1 MLNFNNLTQFYSDNE
16 NGYGG
21 YFPLGINNIWH
32 SGIHINNQGYI
43 SPLRSGELVAYNI
56 CEEYIKT
63 SWPKFLNA
71 DNYNKLS
78 DTNKKLYEKKKYGG
92 YELIDETA
100 AFEKCSNCFILLK
113 HNVKLSTNS
122 SSKKD
127 FSFFTLYMNLMPIK
141 DNPTLGDYYNKYKQ
155 INVDL
160 PKEPFYTEW
169 QLKLDNTT
177 NLQTIYKYNKG
188 TDIYEHS
195 KFKIVKKTFKYLDY
209 KNIKETPSKDN
220 PKLPA
225 NEIIFLAPNSTCEEN
240 IPLSDVNLKKEVVI
254 IPKKIKFELYR
265 NNHQGSKIADIEF
278 EEDRYFELKTSLSK
292 STMVENKDT
301 AVRYL
306 KFKFPNKNIQL
317 TYNVSCYIKIS
328 DVETEIYKKAG
339 KFYRYDSDNYENTRP
354 FLNIGGTSVFEAY
367 KNDLFAINNLNE
379 KITINDVECY
389 RATFEID
396 KESTDTYEIKAT
408 DKITIAMEGKIIRTA
423 ANAGNF
429 TERKDCLICYTD
441 NTKTN
446 PAIVKINE
454 TEFIPLDI
462 DDFRNSNST
471 HSGYVRFD
479 SGRYYYITLLA
490 GQDLQ
495 AKLVIKNGFKVNENA
510 KVSDEPTIN
519 IIADDL
525 LGYPALCEET
535 NKTYYDLVVFST
547 EDLSCL
553 GEDEASFYKKGFV
566 KYDEDSNKDDLFVE
580 PKNFWDF
587 FNDKNMIPQ
596 IDRNKF
602 LFFGKDGQ
610 IDEKELLNFFT
621 SQDESVKE
629 CRRNFYKLICRH
641 PVEWDSGFTQ
651 KTIKKDYKNVF
662 GKELKGEFYEAWSKN
677 LSDKLVKLSIF
688 EKGFKAA
695 TSSKNLFYFM
705 HPLYFLEKVHEDEG
719 ITIPT
724 DEKKKYLP
732 KEALDLI
739 EVQDK
744 VMALEC
750 LQPKS
755 GRGIYGNAPLS
766 STFCNQAVF
775 LTITATDKN
784 YKFFTNR
791 KADLQF
797 PEAYNKEK
805 HRLEKEIE
813 KNHGSEDFY
822 YYKISNYWCDILE
835 EASKNEKTGIKEIN
849 LKQAQKLAN
858 QGYVVIVCY
867 KNTNF
872 RHGNNPI
879 SPHFATVRPNF
890 NITTYEPSEVQVAN
904 VGSENKV
911 MNISE
916 PNCFGTRDISFY
928 YNEKQQ
934 FNKDLDSIKSF
945 LRKKT

>member
-1 MLNFNNLTQFYSDNE
+1 MAARPAATAQRGGRSEKRRAQQHGFCRRQKWPAELEYTCKDLKRFSNNKGGKAVDIAFE
-16 NGYGG
+16 NNKLLIINGQAGIKCEIKNVPDFWIRTEESTIVFPEKGG
-21 YFPLGINNIWH
+21 Y
-32 SGIHINNQGYI
+32 
-43 SPLRSGELVAYNI
+43 
-56 CEEYIKT
+56 T
-63 SWPKFLNA
+63 
-71 DNYNKLS
+71 LS
-78 DTNKKLYEKKKYGG
+78 ANTV
-92 YELIDETA
+92 
-100 AFEKCSNCFILLK
+100 LK
-113 HNVKLSTNS
+113 
-122 SSKKD
+122 
-127 FSFFTLYMNLMPIK
+127 I
-141 DNPTLGDYYNKYKQ
+141 
-155 INVDL
+155 
-160 PKEPFYTEW
+160 YTECPV
-169 QLKLDNTT
+169 LKNFEAEGILDKVRDVDFNA
-177 NLQTIYKYNKG
+177 
-188 TDIYEHS
+188 
-195 KFKIVKKTFKYLDY
+195 YLD
-209 KNIKETPSKDN
+209 KE
-220 PKLPA
+220 
-225 NEIIFLAPNSTCEEN
+225 EIIFRKIKDTDSYVKEN
-240 IPLSDVNLKKEVVI
+240 EYMVSAFDWGKFFKNEKEKIGFSDDSFCDKTELLKKFDKRKWFDTILGNRRI
-254 IPKKIKFELYR
+254 I
-265 NNHQGSKIADIEF
+265 S
-278 EEDRYFELKTSLSK
+278 
-292 STMVENKDT
+292 
-301 AVRYL
+301 
-306 KFKFPNKNIQL
+306 
-317 TYNVSCYIKIS
+317 
-328 DVETEIYKKAG
+328 
-339 KFYRYDSDNYENTRP
+339 
-354 FLNIGGTSVFEAY
+354 
-367 KNDLFAINNLNE
+367 
-379 KITINDVECY
+379 
-389 RATFEID
+389 
-396 KESTDTYEIKAT
+396 
-408 DKITIAMEGKIIRTA
+408 
-423 ANAGNF
+423 

-454 TEFIPLDI
+454 TEFIPLNI

-479 SGRYYYITLLA
+479 SGRYYYITLPA

-495 AKLVIKNGFKVNENA
+495 AKLVIKNGFKVNENTKA
-510 KVSDEPTIN
+510 SEEPTIN

-535 NKTYYDLVVFST
+535 NKTYYDLVAFST

-566 KYDEDSNKDDLFVE
+566 KYDEDANKDDLFVE

-587 FNDKNMIPQ
+587 FNDKNMIPK

-641 PVEWDSGFTQ
+641 PLEWDSGFNQ
-651 KTIKKDYKNVF
+651 KTIKNDYKNVF
-662 GKELKGEFYEAWSKN
+662 GKELKGEFYEAWAKN
-677 LSDKLVKLSIF
+677 LSDKLAKLSIF
-688 EKGFKAA
+688 EKGFEAA

-719 ITIPT
+719 LPEALEN
-724 DEKKKYLP
+724 DKKYLP

-750 LQPKS
+750 LKM
-755 GRGIYGNAPLS
+755 GNTGIYTCTMTPGQ
-766 STFCNQAVF
+766 TYCNHAVF
-775 LTITATDKN
+775 LTIIGTDKN
-784 YKFFTNR
+784 FNNFTNR
-791 KADLQF
+791 EKRLF
-797 PEAYNKEK
+797 PECNNLESILNSN
-805 HRLEKEIE
+805 LEKKH
-813 KNHGSEDFY
+813 KNSFFY
-822 YYKISNYWCDILE
+822 YSKISNYWCDILE

>member
-1 MLNFNNLTQFYSDNE
+1 M
-16 NGYGG
+16 
-21 YFPLGINNIWH
+21 
-32 SGIHINNQGYI
+32 
-43 SPLRSGELVAYNI
+43 
-56 CEEYIKT
+56 
-63 SWPKFLNA
+63 
-71 DNYNKLS
+71 S

-317 TYNVSCYIKIS
+317 TYNVSCYIRTS
-328 DVETEIYKKAG
+328 DVETVIYKKAG

-379 KITINDVECY
+379 KITINGVECY

-408 DKITIAMEGKIIRTA
+408 DKITIAMEGKIVRTA

-471 HSGYVRFD
+471 YSGYVRFD
-479 SGRYYYITLLA
+479 FGRYYYITLLA

-495 AKLVIKNGFKVNENA
+495 AKLVIKNGFKVNENT
-510 KVSDEPTIN
+510 KVSDEPAIN

-547 EDLSCL
+547 EDLSSL
-553 GEDEASFYKKGFV
+553 GEDEASFYKNGFV

-587 FNDKNMIPQ
+587 FNDKNMISQ

-602 LFFGKDGQ
+602 WFFGKDGQ

-641 PVEWDSGFTQ
+641 PLEWDSGFNQ
-651 KTIKKDYKNVF
+651 KIIKKDYKNVF

-719 ITIPT
+719 LPESLEN
-724 DEKKKYLP
+724 DKKYLP

-750 LQPKS
+750 LQPKG

-791 KADLQF
+791 KADLKF

-879 SPHFATVRPNF
+879 SPHFATIRPDCNV
-890 NITTYEPSEVQVAN
+890 TTYTIDKVKVAN
-904 VGSENKV
+904 VGSF
-911 MNISE
+911 I
-916 PNCFGTRDISFY
+916 DICSIYQAFNTNPIKLY
-928 YNEKQQ
+928 YNTKQFFQ
-934 FNKDLDSIKSF
+934 KDLTYINQFK
-945 LRKKT
+945 

>member
-32 SGIHINNQGYI
+32 SGIHINNQGNI

-177 NLQTIYKYNKG
+177 NLKTIYKYNKG

-209 KNIKETPSKDN
+209 KNIKETPAKDN

-225 NEIIFLAPNSTCEEN
+225 NEITFLAPSSTCEEN
-240 IPLSDVNLKKEVVI
+240 IPFSDVDLKKEIVI

-265 NNHQGSKIADIEF
+265 NNHPGSKIADIEF
-278 EEDRYFELKTSLSK
+278 EEERYFELETSPSK

-379 KITINDVECY
+379 KITINGVECY

-446 PAIVKINE
+446 SAIVKINE

-510 KVSDEPTIN
+510 KVSDEPAIN

-553 GEDEASFYKKGFV
+553 GEDEASFYKKDFV

-641 PVEWDSGFTQ
+641 PLEWDSSFNQ
-651 KTIKKDYKNVF
+651 KTIKNDYKNVF
-662 GKELKGEFYEAWSKN
+662 GKELKGEFYEAWAKN
-677 LSDKLVKLSIF
+677 LSDKLAKLSIF

-744 VMALEC
+744 VMSLTVM
-750 LQPKS
+750 QPNNV
-755 GRGIYGNAPLS
+755 GIYGTQNP
-766 STFCNQAVF
+766 TFCNQAVF

-791 KADLQF
+791 KADLKF

-835 EASKNEKTGIKEIN
+835 EASKNETTGIKEIN
-849 LKQAQKLAN
+849 LEQAQKLAN
-858 QGYVVIVCY
+858 QGYVVIACY
-867 KNTNF
+867 KNNNF
-872 RHGNNPI
+872 RHGNNPT
-879 SPHFATVRPNF
+879 SPHFATIRPNF

-911 MNISE
+911 KII
-916 PNCFGTRDISFY
+916 RDAFDKRTCSYY
-928 YNEKQQ
+928 YNSRQI
-934 FNKDLDSIKSF
+934 FRKDLSYINKF
-945 LRKKT
+945 N

>member
-155 INVDL
+155 IKVDL

-177 NLQTIYKYNKG
+177 NLKTIYKYNKG

-209 KNIKETPSKDN
+209 KNIKETPAKDN

-225 NEIIFLAPNSTCEEN
+225 NEITFLAPSSTCEEN
-240 IPLSDVNLKKEVVI
+240 IPFSDVDLKKEIVI

-265 NNHQGSKIADIEF
+265 NNHPGSKIADIEF
-278 EEDRYFELKTSLSK
+278 KEERYFELETSPSK

-328 DVETEIYKKAG
+328 DVETKIYKKSG

-354 FLNIGGTSVFEAY
+354 FLNTDGTSVFEAY

-379 KITINDVECY
+379 KITINGVEY
-389 RATFEID
+389 YKATFEID

-719 ITIPT
+719 LPESLEN
-724 DEKKKYLP
+724 DKKYLP

-791 KADLQF
+791 KADLKF

-835 EASKNEKTGIKEIN
+835 EASKNETTGIKEIN
-849 LKQAQKLAN
+849 LEQAQKLAN
-858 QGYVVIVCY
+858 QGYVVIACY
-867 KNTNF
+867 KNPTF
-872 RHGNNPI
+872 RYGA
-879 SPHFATVRPNF
+879 PHFATIRPDCNV
-890 NITTYEPSEVQVAN
+890 TTYTIDKVKVAN
-904 VGSENKV
+904 VGSF
-911 MNISE
+911 I
-916 PNCFGTRDISFY
+916 DICSIYQAFNTNPIKLY
-928 YNEKQQ
+928 YNTKQFFQ
-934 FNKDLDSIKSF
+934 KDLTYINQFK
-945 LRKKT
+945 

>member
-1 MLNFNNLTQFYSDNE
+1 
-16 NGYGG
+16 
-21 YFPLGINNIWH
+21 
-32 SGIHINNQGYI
+32 
-43 SPLRSGELVAYNI
+43 
-56 CEEYIKT
+56 
-63 SWPKFLNA
+63 
-71 DNYNKLS
+71 
-78 DTNKKLYEKKKYGG
+78 
-92 YELIDETA
+92 
-100 AFEKCSNCFILLK
+100 
-113 HNVKLSTNS
+113 
-122 SSKKD
+122 
-127 FSFFTLYMNLMPIK
+127 
-141 DNPTLGDYYNKYKQ
+141 
-155 INVDL
+155 
-160 PKEPFYTEW
+160 
-169 QLKLDNTT
+169 
-177 NLQTIYKYNKG
+177 
-188 TDIYEHS
+188 
-195 KFKIVKKTFKYLDY
+195 
-209 KNIKETPSKDN
+209 
-220 PKLPA
+220 
-225 NEIIFLAPNSTCEEN
+225 
-240 IPLSDVNLKKEVVI
+240 
-254 IPKKIKFELYR
+254 
-265 NNHQGSKIADIEF
+265 
-278 EEDRYFELKTSLSK
+278 
-292 STMVENKDT
+292 MVENKDT

-317 TYNVSCYIKIS
+317 TYNVSCYIRTS

-379 KITINDVECY
+379 KITINGVECY

-553 GEDEASFYKKGFV
+553 GEDEASFYKKNFV

-629 CRRNFYKLICRH
+629 CRRNFYRLICRH

-688 EKGFKAA
+688 EKGFKSA

-719 ITIPT
+719 LPESLEN
-724 DEKKKYLP
+724 DKKYLP

-813 KNHGSEDFY
+813 K
-822 YYKISNYWCDILE
+822 
-835 EASKNEKTGIKEIN
+835 
-849 LKQAQKLAN
+849 
-858 QGYVVIVCY
+858 
-867 KNTNF
+867 
-872 RHGNNPI
+872 
-879 SPHFATVRPNF
+879 
-890 NITTYEPSEVQVAN
+890 
-904 VGSENKV
+904 
-911 MNISE
+911 
-916 PNCFGTRDISFY
+916 
-928 YNEKQQ
+928 
-934 FNKDLDSIKSF
+934 KSWLRRF
-945 LRKKT
+945 LLL

>member
-155 INVDL
+155 IKVDL

-177 NLQTIYKYNKG
+177 NLKTIYKYNKG

-209 KNIKETPSKDN
+209 KNIKETPAKDN

-225 NEIIFLAPNSTCEEN
+225 NEITFLAPSSTCEEN
-240 IPLSDVNLKKEVVI
+240 IPFSDVDLKKEIVI

-265 NNHQGSKIADIEF
+265 NNHPGSKIADIEF
-278 EEDRYFELKTSLSK
+278 EKERYFELETSPSK

-379 KITINDVECY
+379 KITINGVECY

-719 ITIPT
+719 LPESLEN
-724 DEKKKYLP
+724 DKKYLP

-791 KADLQF
+791 KADLKF

-879 SPHFATVRPNF
+879 SPHFATIRPDCNV
-890 NITTYEPSEVQVAN
+890 TTYTIDKVKVAN
-904 VGSENKV
+904 VGSF
-911 MNISE
+911 I
-916 PNCFGTRDISFY
+916 DICSIYQAFNTNPIKLY
-928 YNEKQQ
+928 YNTKQFFQ
-934 FNKDLDSIKSF
+934 KDLTYINQFK
-945 LRKKT
+945 

>member
-43 SPLRSGELVAYNI
+43 YPFRSGELVAYNI

-113 HNVKLSTNS
+113 HNVELSTNS

-155 INVDL
+155 IKVDL

-177 NLQTIYKYNKG
+177 NLETIYKYNKG

-195 KFKIVKKTFKYLDY
+195 KFTIVKKTFKYLDY
-209 KNIKETPSKDN
+209 KNIKETPAKDN

-225 NEIIFLAPNSTCEEN
+225 NEITFLAPSSTCEEN
-240 IPLSDVNLKKEVVI
+240 IPFSDVDLKKEIVI

-265 NNHQGSKIADIEF
+265 NNHPGSKIADIEF
-278 EEDRYFELKTSLSK
+278 KEERYFELETSPSK

-328 DVETEIYKKAG
+328 DVETKIYKKSG

-354 FLNIGGTSVFEAY
+354 FLNTDGTSVFEAY

-379 KITINDVECY
+379 KITINGVEY
-389 RATFEID
+389 YKATFEID

-408 DKITIAMEGKIIRTA
+408 DKITIVIMEGEIVRTT

-495 AKLVIKNGFKVNENA
+495 AKLVIKNGFKVNENT

-602 LFFGKDGQ
+602 FFFGKDRQ

-621 SQDESVKE
+621 SQDESIKE

-641 PVEWDSGFTQ
+641 PLEWDSGFNQ
-651 KTIKKDYKNVF
+651 KTIKNDYKNVF
-662 GKELKGEFYEAWSKN
+662 GKELKGEFYEAWVKN
-677 LSDKLVKLSIF
+677 LSDKLAKLSIF

-719 ITIPT
+719 LPEALEN
-724 DEKKKYLP
+724 DKKYLP

-744 VMALEC
+744 VIALDC

-755 GRGIYGNAPLS
+755 GRGIYSNAPLG
-766 STFCNQAVF
+766 STFCNHAVF
-775 LTITATDKN
+775 LTIMAVDKK
-784 YKFFTNR
+784 YKNLTNR
-791 KADLQF
+791 TEDYGSGF
-797 PEAYNKEK
+797 PECDNLWQKLNSNIEQK
-805 HRLEKEIE
+805 HESKY
-813 KNHGSEDFY
+813 FY
-822 YYKISNYWCDILE
+822 YQKPSNYWCDILE

-879 SPHFATVRPNF
+879 SPHFATVRPNA
-890 NITTYEPSEVQVAN
+890 NITTYEPGEVQVAN
-904 VGSENKV
+904 VGGFVRVSSIQVAFEGKP
-911 MNISE
+911 IKL
-916 PNCFGTRDISFY
+916 Y
-928 YNEKQQ
+928 YNTKQLCQ
-934 FNKDLDSIKSF
+934 KDLTYINQFK
-945 LRKKT
+945 